1 MTKVV
6 VLFVEGETEV
16 EFYKALVTNLRKMN
30 GDYFACCIEYK
41 NMRGVG
47 NYRKDALKR
56 LNDIKKKYS
65 NSEIQ
70 MFSNF
75 LKNRL

>member
-6 VLFVEGETEV
+6 VLFVEGDTEV

-30 GDYFACCIEYK
+30 EDSFACYIEYK

-47 NYRKDALKR
+47 NYKKR
-56 LNDIKKKYS
+56 CIKKA
-65 NSEIQ
+65 E
-70 MFSNF
+70 
-75 LKNRL
+75 